1 MLDGSY
7 YKLYMLISTD
17 IKSRI
22 IVHLKDSLDHSFKF
36 QHFVQKTIISL
47 KEEFNLQNVTLLIHL
62 LIFFFGVLYIFKNC
76 KNSRKKKLYLHIGQK
91 SIMFKRN

>member
-47 KEEFNLQNVTLLIHL
+47 KEEFNLQNVTIFILILTIVDLL
-62 LIFFFGVLYIFKNC
+62 VCYYYIF
-76 KNSRKKKLYLHIGQK
+76 
-91 SIMFKRN
+91 